1 MNTYLD
7 LLLHDSDKSSSL
19 RFQRPII
26 LQHLSLSRSLSLTH
40 TLLLPYSALLLD
52 SYYIS

>member
-1 MNTYLD
+1 MTHTKAAAWDSKYQ
-7 LLLHDSDKSSSL
+7 LLCYI
-19 RFQRPII
+19 F
-26 LQHLSLSRSLSLTH
+26 LSLEVSFSH